1 MAAVSLSR
9 AEIVDANSPVGS
21 FRSYS
26 SSSSS
31 AAFALASISAS
42 FSSLACSKIDFAG
55 GSSPEEFASSEMS
68 PSVIVLFASSG
79 SSFSFASSSFAASG
93 SSFVCF
99 ARSRL
104 AAAPSSI
111 FFITPFICSRASSC
125 VSAWSSTKV
134 FSRLLHGS
142 RSMGSFSSSA
152 FAWATRSAS
161 FSSSVLGLASSSR
174 ISTSTDRIFDTD
186 SASSISESL
195 AGGNFLW
202 MASSTSV
209 RASSCRVY
217 PFASCTSLT
226 TSRI

>member
-1 MAAVSLSR
+1 M
-9 AEIVDANSPVGS
+9 DANSPVGS
-21 FRSYS
+21 VRSFS

-79 SSFSFASSSFAASG
+79 VSSFASSSSSFAASG
-93 SSFVCF
+93 SSFSCF

-125 VSAWSSTKV
+125 VRAWSSTKV

>member
-1 MAAVSLSR
+1 M
-9 AEIVDANSPVGS
+9 DANSPVGS
-21 FRSYS
+21 FRSS
-26 SSSSS
+26 FSSSSS

-55 GSSPEEFASSEMS
+55 GSSPEDFASSEMS
-68 PSVIVLFASSG
+68 PSVIVLFVSG
-79 SSFSFASSSFAASG
+79 SSSSFASSPFAASG

-125 VSAWSSTKV
+125 VRAWSSTKV